1 MTPKF
6 DDAGPSKFGWHSGDD
21 SLFRCE
27 QEFVFKHLR
36 EIQRAG
42 LRETPRAK
50 AIGLLFHAGRARW
63 FRLGFPLPND
73 SVLLPTASGPQQ
85 VMAWDSIY
93 QATQEEAEKQPLPMP
108 QGAEQEALNILQQY
122 VAHYS
127 KLPKPKVLAAELEVG
142 PIITFDDRE
151 DHALPGEGYCKACD
165 HDPCL
170 HWHTNRLDDISLYP
184 DFANA
189 EALGEAKTTS
199 GKPSTV
205 YAHYNANHG
214 QLLKQMLVVTEAIK
228 QGKLPVAAEPKFIV
242 LDVVQKGYGGEK
254 CKFERFL
261 IHIEPYQLE
270 WFARDLERVRQR
282 RRELEA
288 NEKLGVDVDEGY
300 EHARRNPT
308 ACRRLVSGDGGQYVA
323 VDCEYLNL
331 CKFGR
336 SAATEYVVNGQPAG
350 AVKGNW
356 WR

>member
-1 MTPKF
+1 MTIKF
-6 DDAGPSKFGWHSGDD
+6 DDAGPSKFGWHSGDAD
-21 SLFRCE
+21 FWRCE
-27 QEFVFKHLR
+27 QEGVFKHLR
-36 EIQRAG
+36 KITKAG

-63 FRLGFPLPND
+63 FRLGFPID
-73 SVLLPTASGPQQ
+73 Q
-85 VMAWDSIY
+85 WESIY

-108 QGAEQEALNILQQY
+108 TGAEQEALNILQQY
-122 VAHYS
+122 VEHYS

-142 PIITFDDRE
+142 PIITC
-151 DHALPGEGYCKACD
+151 EGSSE
-165 HDPCL
+165 L
-170 HWHTNRLDDISLYP
+170 HTNRLDDISLYP

-228 QGKLPVAAEPKFIV
+228 QGKLPILKAPIGIV

-261 IHIEPYQLE
+261 ITIEPYQLE
-270 WFARDLERVRQR
+270 WFARDLERARQR

-288 NEKLGVDVDEGY
+288 LETARNPFHPY
-300 EHARRNPT
+300 ASARRNPT

-336 SAATEYVVNGQPAG
+336 SAATEYTVAGQPAG
-350 AVKGNW
+350 AVKGPW